1 MKEMLNEEFLNKNEE
16 VRKFNL
22 EDRLVDFAVRVI
34 KVVEELPNVR
44 AGYKEII

>member
-1 MKEMLNEEFLNKNEE
+1 MDKNEE

-34 KVVEELPNVR
+34 KIVEELPNTR
-44 AGYKEII
+44 AECREIICII